1 MPTLRALHALLAC
14 LALSLAGPAAA
25 RTLIVNV
32 NGITLDAQGEVQR
45 FAMLLVGND
54 GRVET
59 VLPRGA
65 REPKLAAG
73 DFRLDGKGATLL
85 PGLIDAHGHVLAL
98 GLTLRS
104 LDLAGTPTLAAALE
118 KARSFAA
125 TQPGSA
131 WVTGRGWNQEAWGSG
146 FPTAADLDSAIP
158 DRPAY
163 LVRVDGHAAWL
174 NSAALK
180 AAGIDAKTR
189 DPDGGRILRG
199 PGGAPSGILV
209 DKAMALA
216 EAVIPPPSALEQD
229 KALQAA
235 FTHLLGLGITGVHDM
250 GVDSATWNLY
260 RSYGDSGRLALRI
273 TAYAAGMES
282 MDLIAPLGPTAW
294 LYDER
299 LRLQGVKLYAD
310 GALGSRGALLKAPY
324 ADEPGTSGLALVD
337 TTRLRNMMSRAN
349 FVGYQLAVHA
359 IGDAANTQVLDA
371 YAEIRPAYGDSLRN
385 RVEHA
390 QVLDVADI
398 ARFAN
403 LGVIA
408 SVQPIH
414 AVSDA
419 RMAEA
424 RLGPGRLEGAYA
436 WKSLL
441 TAGARLA
448 FGSDFPVEPANPFLG
463 MEAAV
468 TRSGWRQSEAVTARE
483 ALAGFTTW
491 AAYAGRSDGKV
502 GQLVAGA
509 HADFILVDRD
519 PLTIA
524 PEELSDVK
532 VLETWVGGKRLFR
545 AGPAALSR

>member
-1 MPTLRALHALLAC
+1 MPAPGRGARRL
-14 LALSLAGPAAA
+14 LALSALLLATGADA

-32 NGITLDAQGEVQR
+32 NGVTLDGQGEVQR
-45 FAMLLVGND
+45 FAMMLVGDD
-54 GRVET
+54 GRIET
-59 VLPRGA
+59 ILPRGA
-65 REPKLAAG
+65 REPKLTQS
-73 DFRLDGKGATLL
+73 DFRLDGKGATVL

-98 GLTLRS
+98 GLVLRS
-104 LDLAGTPTLAAALE
+104 LDLAGTPNLAAALE
-118 KARSFAA
+118 KAKAYAA
-125 TQPGSA
+125 SQPAAG

-146 FPTAADLDSAIP
+146 FPTASDLDAAIP

-163 LVRVDGHAAWL
+163 LERVDGHAAWL

-180 AAGIDAKTR
+180 AAGIDARTK
-189 DPDGGRILRG
+189 DPPGGRILRG
-199 PGGAPSGILV
+199 ANGAPTGILV
-209 DKAMALA
+209 DKAMDLA
-216 EAVIPPPSALEQD
+216 TAVKPPPSALEQD

-235 FTHLLGLGITGVHDM
+235 FTHLLSKGITGVHDM
-250 GVDSATWNLY
+250 GVDPATWNLY
-260 RSYGDSGRLALRI
+260 RSYGDSGRLSLRI

-282 MDLIAPLGPTAW
+282 MDVIAPLGPTAW
-294 LYDER
+294 LYGDR

-324 ADEPGTSGLALVD
+324 ADEPGTKGLSFQNE
-337 TTRLRNMMSRAN
+337 TRLRNMMSRAN
-349 FVGYQLAVHA
+349 FAGYQLAVHA
-359 IGDAANTQVLDA
+359 IGDAANAQVLDA
-371 YAEIRPAYGDSLRN
+371 YAEIFPAYGDSFRN
-385 RVEHA
+385 RIEHA

-398 ARFAN
+398 PRFKS
-403 LGVIA
+403 LGIIA

-424 RLGPGRLEGAYA
+424 RLGPDRLAGAYA

-441 TAGARLA
+441 GAGARLA

-468 TRSGWRQSEAVTARE
+468 TRNGWRQAEAVTARD
-483 ALAGFTTW
+483 ALAGFTSW
-491 AAYAGRSDGKV
+491 AAWAGRNDGKV

-509 HADFILVDRD
+509 YADFILVNRD

-524 PEELSDVK
+524 PEELGEVQ
-532 VLETWVGGKRLFR
+532 VLETWVAGKRMFK
-545 AGPAALSR
+545 AGPAPAP